1 MKFGNTVVKHRR
13 IILIAALVLLI
24 PSVLGVIATRINYDM
39 LYYLPED
46 IETVQGQ
53 NVLLDEFGK
62 GGFSIVVVEDMKSDD
77 VSRMSKRIEEVDHV
91 DSVIDLESILDPSIP
106 RSMLPDIV
114 NDSINNPDASMIV
127 VFFDSSTSSEETLNA
142 VSDIRE
148 ILTKTSYISGMSS
161 LVLDL
166 KNLCER
172 EEAKYVAVAVVMALA
187 AMMLLLDSFAI
198 PFLFLIGIGMAILYN
213 MGTNILF
220 GEISFITMAIAA
232 VLQLAVTMDY
242 SIFLWH
248 RYTEKL
254 DEAEQGDSGEDGK
267 ELERRAMAE
276 AINDTLTSVAGSS
289 ITTIAGFLALCFMTY
304 TMGRDLGLVMAKGV
318 MFGVLASVT
327 VLPVMILKFSGLLR
341 KTRHRSLIPDMTGFA
356 HILTGRY
363 WAYILFY
370 NQKNVVYDFTK
381 MFSSNAESMADED
394 KQFMI
399 ANDKLREDFDIG
411 TSHIII
417 ADADLPAKEGRA
429 MCKEI
434 EELDGVKSVLGIDA
448 LLGTA
453 IPRNMLPDQVSEALI
468 GDQHQMILVNCAYR
482 VSTEECN
489 NQIDRINEIMDKYD
503 ASAALIGEGPATKDL
518 IQITGRDFTVVNW
531 ISIGMVF
538 VIILLVLKSASLPV
552 ILVLA
557 IEFAIILNLGICGY
571 TGLELPFIVPV
582 LISTIQLGSTVDYA
596 ILLSTR
602 YKQERIGGRKK
613 RDAIE
618 EAAHTS
624 IPSIIV
630 SALGFFTATVGV
642 AVYSDIA
649 IISTVCGLMA
659 RGAVISMFT
668 VIFLLPSLLMAS
680 DKLICRTTV
689 GMKESINEHSPVNGD
704 AAIC

>member
-1 MKFGNTVVKHRR
+1 
-13 IILIAALVLLI
+13 
-24 PSVLGVIATRINYDM
+24 
-39 LYYLPED
+39 
-46 IETVQGQ
+46 
-53 NVLLDEFGK
+53 
-62 GGFSIVVVEDMKSDD
+62 
-77 VSRMSKRIEEVDHV
+77 
-91 DSVIDLESILDPSIP
+91 
-106 RSMLPDIV
+106 
-114 NDSINNPDASMIV
+114 
-127 VFFDSSTSSEETLNA
+127 
-142 VSDIRE
+142 
-148 ILTKTSYISGMSS
+148 
-161 LVLDL
+161 
-166 KNLCER
+166 
-172 EEAKYVAVAVVMALA
+172 
-187 AMMLLLDSFAI
+187 
-198 PFLFLIGIGMAILYN
+198 
-213 MGTNILF
+213 
-220 GEISFITMAIAA
+220 
-232 VLQLAVTMDY
+232 
-242 SIFLWH
+242 
-248 RYTEKL
+248 
-254 DEAEQGDSGEDGK
+254 
-267 ELERRAMAE
+267 
-276 AINDTLTSVAGSS
+276 
-289 ITTIAGFLALCFMTY
+289 
-304 TMGRDLGLVMAKGV
+304 
-318 MFGVLASVT
+318 
-327 VLPVMILKFSGLLR
+327 
-341 KTRHRSLIPDMTGFA
+341 MTGFA

-363 WAYILFY
+363 WAYILVFVIALVPAVIFY

-434 EELDGVKSVLGIDA
+434 EEVDGVKSVLGIDA

>member
-304 TMGRDLGLVMAKGV
+304 T
-318 MFGVLASVT
+318 
-327 VLPVMILKFSGLLR
+327 KFSGLLR

-363 WAYILFY
+363 WAYILVFVIALVPAVIFY

-453 IPRNMLPDQVSEALI
+453 IPRNMLPDQVGEALI

>member
-267 ELERRAMAE
+267 ELERRAIAE

-363 WAYILFY
+363 WAYILVFVIALVPAVIFY
-370 NQKNVVYDFTK
+370 NQKNV
-381 MFSSNAESMADED
+381 
-394 KQFMI
+394 
-399 ANDKLREDFDIG
+399 REDFDIG

-602 YKQERIGGRKK
+602 YKQERIGGKKK

-618 EAAHTS
+618 EAARTS

>member
-1 MKFGNTVVKHRR
+1 MGTLSR
-13 IILIAALVLLI
+13 
-24 PSVLGVIATRINYDM
+24 PTDM
-39 LYYLPED
+39 
-46 IETVQGQ
+46 T
-53 NVLLDEFGK
+53 
-62 GGFSIVVVEDMKSDD
+62 
-77 VSRMSKRIEEVDHV
+77 
-91 DSVIDLESILDPSIP
+91 DLESILDPSIP

-172 EEAKYVAVAVVMALA
+172 EEAKYVAVAVTMALA

-318 MFGVLASVT
+318 VFGVLASVT
-327 VLPVMILKFSGLLR
+327 VLPVMILKFSVLLR

-363 WAYILFY
+363 WAYILVFVIALVPAVIFY

-417 ADADLPAKEGRA
+417 ADANLPAKEGRA

-552 ILVLA
+552 ILVSA

-602 YKQERIGGRKK
+602 YKQERIGGKKK

-618 EAAHTS
+618 EAARTS

-649 IISTVCGLMA
+649 IISTVCGLMS

-680 DKLICRTTV
+680 DKLICRTTA
-689 GMKESINEHSPVNGD
+689 GMKESVNGHSPVNGD
-704 AAIC
+704 AATC

>member
-254 DEAEQGDSGEDGK
+254 DEAEQGDS
-267 ELERRAMAE
+267 
-276 AINDTLTSVAGSS
+276 
-289 ITTIAGFLALCFMTY
+289 
-304 TMGRDLGLVMAKGV
+304 
-318 MFGVLASVT
+318 
-327 VLPVMILKFSGLLR
+327 
-341 KTRHRSLIPDMTGFA
+341 
-356 HILTGRY
+356 
-363 WAYILFY
+363 
-370 NQKNVVYDFTK
+370 
-381 MFSSNAESMADED
+381 
-394 KQFMI
+394 
-399 ANDKLREDFDIG
+399 
-411 TSHIII
+411 
-417 ADADLPAKEGRA
+417 
-429 MCKEI
+429 
-434 EELDGVKSVLGIDA
+434 
-448 LLGTA
+448 
-453 IPRNMLPDQVSEALI
+453 
-468 GDQHQMILVNCAYR
+468 
-482 VSTEECN
+482 
-489 NQIDRINEIMDKYD
+489 
-503 ASAALIGEGPATKDL
+503 
-518 IQITGRDFTVVNW
+518 
-531 ISIGMVF
+531 
-538 VIILLVLKSASLPV
+538 
-552 ILVLA
+552 
-557 IEFAIILNLGICGY
+557 
-571 TGLELPFIVPV
+571 
-582 LISTIQLGSTVDYA
+582 
-596 ILLSTR
+596 
-602 YKQERIGGRKK
+602 
-613 RDAIE
+613 
-618 EAAHTS
+618 
-624 IPSIIV
+624 
-630 SALGFFTATVGV
+630 
-642 AVYSDIA
+642 
-649 IISTVCGLMA
+649 
-659 RGAVISMFT
+659 
-668 VIFLLPSLLMAS
+668 
-680 DKLICRTTV
+680 
-689 GMKESINEHSPVNGD
+689 
-704 AAIC
+704 

>member
-1 MKFGNTVVKHRR
+1 MKFGDIVVKNRR
-13 IILIAALVLLI
+13 IIMITALILLI
-24 PSVLGVIATRINYDM
+24 PSVLGMIATRINYDM

-46 IETVQGQ
+46 IETVRGQ

-77 VSRMSKRIEEVDHV
+77 VSSMAEKISGIEHV
-91 DSVIDLESILDPSIP
+91 DSVIDLQKILDPSIP
-106 RSMLPDIV
+106 RDMLPDIV
-114 NDSINNPDASMIV
+114 NDSISNPDASMIV

-148 ILTKTSYISGMSS
+148 VLTETSYISGMSS

-172 EEAKYVAVAVVMALA
+172 EEAKYVTVAVIMALA
-187 AMMLLLDSFAI
+187 AMMILMDSFAI
-198 PFLFLIGIGMAILYN
+198 PVLFLIGIGMAILYN
-213 MGTNILF
+213 MGSNLLF

-248 RYTEKL
+248 RYIEKL
-254 DEAEQGDSGEDGK
+254 DEAEKMKSGGDEK

-276 AINDTLTSVAGSS
+276 AIDDTLTSVAGSS

-318 MFGVLASVT
+318 VFGVLASVT
-327 VLPVMILKFSGLLR
+327 ILPVMILKFSGLLR
-341 KTRHRSLIPDMTGFA
+341 RTRHRSIIPDMGRFA
-356 HILTGRY
+356 HFLTGRY
-363 WAYILFY
+363 WVYILVFAIMLVPSVIFY

-417 ADADLPAKEGRA
+417 ADADLPAREGRA

-434 EELDGVKSVLGIDA
+434 ENLDGIKNVLGIDA
-448 LLGTA
+448 LLGTSV
-453 IPRNMLPDQVSEALI
+453 PRSMLPDQVSEALI

-503 ASAALIGEGPATKDL
+503 ASAALIGEGP
-518 IQITGRDFTVVNW
+518 
-531 ISIGMVF
+531 
-538 VIILLVLKSASLPV
+538 
-552 ILVLA
+552 
-557 IEFAIILNLGICGY
+557 
-571 TGLELPFIVPV
+571 
-582 LISTIQLGSTVDYA
+582 
-596 ILLSTR
+596 
-602 YKQERIGGRKK
+602 
-613 RDAIE
+613 
-618 EAAHTS
+618 
-624 IPSIIV
+624 
-630 SALGFFTATVGV
+630 
-642 AVYSDIA
+642 
-649 IISTVCGLMA
+649 
-659 RGAVISMFT
+659 
-668 VIFLLPSLLMAS
+668 
-680 DKLICRTTV
+680 
-689 GMKESINEHSPVNGD
+689 
-704 AAIC
+704 